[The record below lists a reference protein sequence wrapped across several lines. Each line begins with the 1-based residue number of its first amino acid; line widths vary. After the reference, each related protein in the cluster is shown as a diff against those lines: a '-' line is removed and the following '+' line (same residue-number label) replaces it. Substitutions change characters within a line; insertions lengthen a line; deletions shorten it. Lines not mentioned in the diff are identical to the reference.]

1 MIRSDSRIRV
11 THQGTLPRPADLTA
25 TIRDRA
31 AGKAVDEPALA
42 ERLQQ
47 VVDEVVTEQLAL
59 GIDSINDGEMS
70 KSSFSDYVS
79 QRLGGIEK
87 TAEPYFS
94 PITGRDSRDFPHYFS
109 TRALGGGYRRVHQ
122 CTGPLTYIGTEQ
134 VGADIHNLKAAL
146 AHQTYEQA
154 YLPAVAP
161 GSIEHWLKNA
171 YYRSD
176 EEFLYAIGEAMR
188 QEYLAIVDA
197 GFVLQIDD
205 PDLADG
211 WQVRPGM
218 TIEEFRTDARMR
230 VDALNHALR
239 GIPEDRVIVHMC
251 WGSGKGPH
259 TNDLP
264 LPQFVDIVLDIN
276 AGGYS
281 IEAANPRHEWEWQV
295 WRDTP
300 LPADKVLIPGVIAHC
315 TDHVEHPRLV
325 AQRLLRYAEVV
336 GPEQVIAGTDCGIGS
351 RVATGEI
358 AWAKL
363 AASVAGARLASAE
376 LWGTRTSVSMATGRT
391 ESGSVTA

>member
-11 THQGTLPRPADLTA
+11 THQGTLPRPPDLTA
-25 TIRDRA
+25 MIRARA
-31 AGKAVDEPALA
+31 AGEDVD
-42 ERLQQ
+42 QQ
-47 VVDEVVTEQLAL
+47 VLDERVRSAVEAVVQKQLDI

-87 TAEPYFS
+87 TSEPYFS
-94 PITGRDSRDFPHYFS
+94 PITGRDSRAFPEYFS
-109 TRALGGGYRRVHQ
+109 SRSLGGGYRRIYR
-122 CTGPLTYIGTEQ
+122 CTGPLTYEGDQ
-134 VGADIHNLKAAL
+134 GLRADISNFKAAI
-146 AHQTYEQA
+146 AGKDAEQA

-171 YYRSD
+171 YYKTD
-176 EEFLYAIGEAMR
+176 EEFLYAIADAMR
-188 QEYLAIVDA
+188 HEYLAIVDA

-211 WQVRPGM
+211 WQVHPNFRLN
-218 TIEEFRTDARMR
+218 EFRKDTQLRTD
-230 VDALNHALR
+230 VLNHALR
-239 GIPEDRVIVHMC
+239 GIPEDRVIMHMC

-264 LPQFVDIVLDIN
+264 LEEFVDIVLSVN
-276 AGGYS
+276 AGAYS

-295 WRDTP
+295 WESTR
-300 LPADKVLIPGVIAHC
+300 LPEGKVLIPGVIAHC

-325 AQRLLRYAEVV
+325 AQRLVRYANIV
-336 GPEQVIAGTDCGIGS
+336 GRENVIAGTDCGLGS
-351 RVATGEI
+351 RLPTGEI

-363 AASVAGARLASAE
+363 QASVEGARIATDL
-376 LWGTRTSVSMATGRT
+376 LWAN
-391 ESGSVTA
+391 